1 MRTIAEAL
9 KSAGYSTHA
18 VGKWHLGQ
26 QKKFLP
32 TSHGFDSYLGI
43 PYSDDMGSSAWDY
56 YESVDRPPLPLID
69 MNATGMRIVEQPT
82 DLNKLSRYVDRSRNI
97 IKSSSEANVP
107 FLLYVAFN
115 HVHVPD
121 FASEPFCNKTKRGRF
136 GDALAELD
144 YSVGSILMR
153 WKSMASPTIHCNIH
167 FHNGPW
173 LIRLLSGGS
182 AGLLRDGKTTT
193 GRGC

>member
-1 MRTIAEAL
+1 
-9 KSAGYSTHA
+9 
-18 VGKWHLGQ
+18 
-26 QKKFLP
+26 
-32 TSHGFDSYLGI
+32 
-43 PYSDDMGSSAWDY
+43 
-56 YESVDRPPLPLID
+56 

-82 DLNKLSRYVDRSRNI
+82 DLNKLSSRYVDRSRNI

-144 YSVGSILMR
+144 YSVGSILDALEEYGVANNTLAIFT
-153 WKSMASPTIHCNIH
+153 SD
-167 FHNGPW
+167 NGPW

-193 GRGC
+193 WEGVLEYPGLLVCQGK